1 MKLPLKIS
9 GALDKTGVTWT
20 LSLFIILLIGLP
32 FVIYNSLSLH
42 AEDESLRLARSFSS
56 AISTIRS
63 YYAKNVAARVLE
75 SHGQVVL
82 TEKYLSQKGGI
93 PIPATLSIELGEIL
107 REKTEASKSGSFS
120 FAFVSDMPFLHRDRR
135 PLDDF
140 QQDALRSFRKEN
152 QSIEFWTIEKEPNGN
167 TNLRLAVPVRMESA
181 CVSCH
186 NSHPDSPL
194 KTWKTGDVRGIQ
206 DVSIGMSILDQ
217 GQSSLMLGLYLIAF
231 LMSGGLLFFQA
242 AKSNS
247 KLRGMY
253 IDKVQ
258 SELALNGKASELK
271 EKISE
276 LAIKTDVIDKAPFGI
291 AIADFENNELIIN
304 YANDSFS
311 TITGYKQEELIDRK
325 FRILSGEKTDLGQIE
340 MLNRSLIER
349 KKIEFDMEIHGRAG
363 DSLWIHALFFPTYDY
378 AHAFQHFIIC
388 ISDIT
393 SLKDSEEEKLQLAGE
408 LQESMKLESLGLTI
422 AGIAHDLNTPIGIS
436 ITASSHLKTS
446 LKDLKIEAERG
457 NTTALKEYFDDLE
470 IASNLIDSNLFKAAE
485 LVTSF
490 KKTSADATRTEWRQI
505 NLRAYLVTLIMSLSP
520 ITKRGR
526 CEVKL
531 TCSEDLMLYTEPGS
545 LSQIITN
552 IIINATVHAFKNLEL
567 NRQISVI
574 AEKQFNNIIITIS
587 DNGSGMS
594 DEVRSKIFMP
604 FFTTN
609 RSAGG
614 SGLGL
619 FSAKRMIESTLNGD
633 LTFESSLEDGTSF
646 RLELPNKLDQ

>member
-1 MKLPLKIS
+1 MKSPSKITK
-9 GALDKTGVTWT
+9 LLEKTGVTWT
-20 LSLFIILLIGLP
+20 LSIFIILLAGLP
-32 FVIYNSLSLH
+32 FVIYGSLSHH

-56 AISTIRS
+56 AISTVRS

-107 REKTEASKSGSFS
+107 REKSEATKSGSFS

-152 QSIEFWTIEKEPNGN
+152 QNTEFWTIEKQSNGDS
-167 TNLRLAVPVRMESA
+167 NLRLAIPVRMESA

-217 GQSSLMLGLYLIAF
+217 GQSSLTLGIYLIAF
-231 LMSGGLLFFQA
+231 LLSGGLLFLQA
-242 AKSNS
+242 TKSNAR
-247 KLRGMY
+247 LRGMY
-253 IDKVQ
+253 VDKVQ
-258 SELALNGKASELK
+258 SELSLNNKTSELK
-271 EKISE
+271 QKISE
-276 LAIKTDVIDKAPFGI
+276 LALKTDVIDKAPFGI
-291 AIADFENNELIIN
+291 AIADFDNNELTIDYIN
-304 YANDSFS
+304 KSFS
-311 TITGYKQEELIDRK
+311 EITGYQQDELKGRN
-325 FRILSGEKTDLGQIE
+325 FRILSGDKTDPQQIE
-340 MLNRSLIER
+340 LLNRALTEKRNIEL
-349 KKIEFDMEIHGRAG
+349 DTEIHRRMGAPI
-363 DSLWIHALFFPTYDY
+363 WVHALFFPTYDQSNS
-378 AHAFQHFIIC
+378 FQHFIIC

-393 SLKDSEEEKLQLAGE
+393 NLKNSEEEKLKLAGE

-436 ITASSHLKTS
+436 ITASSHLKTC
-446 LKDLKIEAERG
+446 LQDLKTETNRG
-457 NTTALKEYFDDLE
+457 NISALKEYFDDLE
-470 IASNLIDSNLFKAAE
+470 IASNLIDSNLIKAAE
-485 LVTSF
+485 LVSSF
-490 KKTSADATRTEWRQI
+490 KQTSADATRTEWQQI
-505 NLRAYLVTLIMSLSP
+505 NLNAYLTTLTMSLSP
-520 ITKRGR
+520 ITKRGK

-531 TCSEDLMLYTEPGS
+531 TCSEGIMLYTEPGS
-545 LSQIITN
+545 LSQVITN
-552 IIINATVHAFKNLEL
+552 IIINATVHAFKHRES
-567 NRQISVI
+567 NRQISIV
-574 AEKQFNNIIITIS
+574 AEEQTNNLVITIA

-594 DEVRSKIFMP
+594 EEVKSKIFMP

-609 RSAGG
+609 RTAGG

-619 FSAKRMIESTLNGD
+619 FSAKRTIESILGGH
-633 LTFESSLEDGTSF
+633 LTFESSPQDGTIF
-646 RLELPNKLDQ
+646 RLVLPNKLN